1 MNFRSMDP
9 LRNLQI
15 LIVETH
21 ESVKCQ
27 RTTTAQLHSTTE
39 SKHRMCGR
47 QHVAGKSPGVGIV
60 AKLSLLQ

>member
-1 MNFRSMDP
+1 MDP

-21 ESVKCQ
+21 ESVQCQ

-39 SKHRMCGR
+39 PHVQTSTGR
-47 QHVAGKSPGVGIV
+47 GKSPGVGIV
-60 AKLSLLQ
+60 AKLSLLQYS